1 MPSFL
6 PRHCEIILSRLHSL
20 CTYESIGK
28 EIFHPFFIIFSMQMT
43 ACHWN
48 TWDRGGTGRWL
59 LICHVEFT
67 WRTASHLGNNG
78 GQVGLSW
85 VCSLWL
91 RSESVRVYVW
101 LCVCW
106 EEWVSAP
113 ERERLRKKETTKRE
127 WRKHFENQYLASKLN
142 QRLCWKEEK
151 KNKIKRKKQ
160 IKNKP
165 LTLEATSPKK
175 WRKSG

>member
-67 WRTASHLGNNG
+67 CRTATHLGNNG

-106 EEWVSAP
+106 EEGWVSAP
-113 ERERLRKKETTKRE
+113 ERETEEERNHQKRMKEALWKPVSSIKVKPKAVLKRRKKEQNK
-127 WRKHFENQYLASKLN
+127 
-142 QRLCWKEEK
+142 KEKTNK
-151 KNKIKRKKQ
+151 K
-160 IKNKP
+160 
-165 LTLEATSPKK
+165 
-175 WRKSG
+175 